1 MKKANNSTLTR
12 LRRIRARR
20 AFVKSLPSII
30 ADSYLLALFILPP
43 IAFILAVW
51 AGIWVVSIF

>member
-1 MKKANNSTLTR
+1 MKKASNSTVKR
-12 LRRIRARR
+12 LNRIRARR

-51 AGIWVVSIF
+51 AGIWALSIF